1 MTKSASPSDV
11 LSHALM
17 KKEQLYRVLPPV
29 S

>member
-17 KKEQLYRVLPPV
+17 KKEQRYIVLPPV